1 MFTVKSRLAMCIA
14 YTIALC
20 FMVIQT
26 YETGGPLYIIGVIIS
41 VACIT
46 SLFFIGEDDENRTH

>member
-20 FMVIQT
+20 FMVVQT
-26 YETGGPLYIIGVIIS
+26 YETGGPLFIIGVIIS

-46 SLFFIGEDDENRTH
+46 SLFFIGEDNES

>member
-14 YTIALC
+14 YTIGLC

-46 SLFFIGEDDENRTH
+46 SLFFIGENNES

>member
-14 YTIALC
+14 YTIGLC

-26 YETGGPLYIIGVIIS
+26 YETGGPLYIIGVIIQ
-41 VACIT
+41 
-46 SLFFIGEDDENRTH
+46 SLVSLVYFL